1 MLFHQHKDKQHRE
14 FPTVNQVATPHGLD
28 SVKSCHWL
36 YPPLL
41 LALLSNPPPSPPSQ
55 AVDEFFS
62 TLETQKIDQRTHHMV
77 SGRQVS
83 SISLTPF
90 AVSCLLSPV
99 YRRRRMR

>member
-41 LALLSNPPPSPPSQ
+41 LALLSNPPPLKSAFSQ
-55 AVDEFFS
+55 PLDLS
-62 TLETQKIDQRTHHMV
+62 T
-77 SGRQVS
+77 
-83 SISLTPF
+83 
-90 AVSCLLSPV
+90 
-99 YRRRRMR
+99 